1 MAHRN
6 VWLPS
11 LDLTIL
17 SILTFVREWP
27 KASLSGRLLG
37 LSFYRNSHKGLGMS
51 PSNVSSHAT
60 EAPPVSGMGGRY
72 RTLLLCAG
80 TKLVPP
86 CPHVHC
92 WPPACGNTESASE
105 WKTGGKQKWHQ
116 LSIWDDLGMVPTWLI
131 GRQWTMLQDATGEC
145 HNMTLQHTAT
155 ICFWTSSSQR
165 ISKVSMLPLN
175 RGQLAGHSQRSWI
188 PRLARNQ
195 QQWNPIKPICHI
207 PLDLIRSPPRLC
219 SSGAR
224 GFKDWGTEL
233 PKRTAKR
240 RKAGDLA
247 IVLKQGWK
255 KWRINIIIIIIMS
268 HSLISGWKS

>member
-131 GRQWTMLQDATGEC
+131 GRQWTMLQDATGE
-145 HNMTLQHTAT
+145 MPQHDTAT
-155 ICFWTSSSQR
+155 YCNHLLLNQLIPKDLQSFHAPPESRPTGGTLTAQLDSSPGVEPTAVEPHQTHLSH
-165 ISKVSMLPLN
+165 P
-175 RGQLAGHSQRSWI
+175 
-188 PRLARNQ
+188 
-195 QQWNPIKPICHI
+195 
-207 PLDLIRSPPRLC
+207 IRSHQIPASFVLIWSSRL
-219 SSGAR
+219 
-224 GFKDWGTEL
+224 
-233 PKRTAKR
+233 
-240 RKAGDLA
+240 
-247 IVLKQGWK
+247 
-255 KWRINIIIIIIMS
+255 
-268 HSLISGWKS
+268 